1 MSEIEITQADK
12 DRAAR
17 FYAAQAFGKSKAEIL
32 SDWEALEA
40 SEEGY
45 CNPLALLFS
54 QCRHEARAEAL
65 EDGKNNWDGLARSI
79 MMAFDCDAKTPR
91 AIFKHLSMVG
101 QPVPKW
107 MRDEAEMQN
116 LDHVISKGTRCVLIY
131 RAMAEPALRSGER
144 EG

>member
-1 MSEIEITQADK
+1 MSEIEITQADQ
-12 DRAAR
+12 RAAKAYAEARKLGGLGDGISLAER
-17 FYAAQAFGKSKAEIL
+17 FARH
-32 SDWEALEA
+32 
-40 SEEGY
+40 
-45 CNPLALLFS
+45 
-54 QCRHEARAEAL
+54 RHEARAEAL

-131 RAMAEPALRSGER
+131 RAMAEPAIRSGKR

>member
-1 MSEIEITQADK
+1 MTDIKITQADRDAAADSVKAYRDRK
-12 DRAAR
+12 DNDWQQRIR
-17 FYAAQAFGKSKAEIL
+17 DGKCDDGTMVQAFARH
-32 SDWEALEA
+32 
-40 SEEGY
+40 
-45 CNPLALLFS
+45 
-54 QCRHEARAEAL
+54 RHEARAEAL
-65 EDGKNNWDGLARSI
+65 EEGKNNWDGLARSI

-144 EG
+144 EGA